1 MDINIVD
8 MVLGSS
14 MALGVW
20 WIRYQHAELRR
31 VTILLNRTR
40 EELAREYVSIH
51 RQETDVGRV
60 IDRLDRLEAKLDKL
74 FEAR

>member
-8 MVLGSS
+8 MVLGSA

-20 WIRYQHAELRR
+20 WIRYQHGELRR

>member
-1 MDINIVD
+1 MDINIID

-20 WIRYQHAELRR
+20 WIRYQHGELRR
-31 VTILLNRTR
+31 VTILFNRTR

>member
-74 FEAR
+74 FEAK